1 MSLGKRSWNSNF
13 HGGLGKRRWNSNFSG
28 GLGKRAWNSN
38 FSGGLGKRAWNK
50 NFSGIPAFL
59 SALLSKAFF
68 VQGDLANGHG
78 TVTFPEDL
86 ESVLGTA
93 GFLVIH

>member
-1 MSLGKRSWNSNF
+1 MDLGKEPGTAISLAVSERERGTRIFLVSL
-13 HGGLGKRRWNSNFSG
+13 H
-28 GLGKRAWNSN
+28 
-38 FSGGLGKRAWNK
+38 
-50 NFSGIPAFL
+50 FL
-59 SALLSKAFF
+59 SALIHAFF

-93 GFLVIH
+93 GFQVIH

>member
-1 MSLGKRSWNSNF
+1 MEQQFQRWTWEKSLEQQFLWRSRKKSVEQEFFWYPCISYQ
-13 HGGLGKRRWNSNFSG
+13 
-28 GLGKRAWNSN
+28 
-38 FSGGLGKRAWNK
+38 
-50 NFSGIPAFL
+50 
-59 SALLSKAFF
+59 LLLIHAFF

-93 GFLVIH
+93 GFQVIH

>member
-1 MSLGKRSWNSNF
+1 MEQQFQRWTWEKSLEQQFLWRSRKESVEQEFFWYSCIF
-13 HGGLGKRRWNSNFSG
+13 YH
-28 GLGKRAWNSN
+28 
-38 FSGGLGKRAWNK
+38 
-50 NFSGIPAFL
+50 
-59 SALLSKAFF
+59 LLFNAFF
-68 VQGDLANGHG
+68 LKGDLANGHG